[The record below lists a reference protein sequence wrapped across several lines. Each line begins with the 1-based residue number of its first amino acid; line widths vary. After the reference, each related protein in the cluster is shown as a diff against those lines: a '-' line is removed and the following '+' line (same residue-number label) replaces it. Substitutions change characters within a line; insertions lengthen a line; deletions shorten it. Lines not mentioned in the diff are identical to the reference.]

1 MTSQS
6 QIAAKQARI
15 LPSVSQFGLRDNLI
29 NIYTGTPRSLIAMQI
44 NGAENTL
51 LQVAVNPLL
60 KRMIALLDRECPEDG
75 SLLINSLK
83 QFIGDPQP
91 LCPTCKHISANLANP
106 FYRLGSR
113 LMRVDRTFM
122 QKQFLNGQ
130 YGEAWLRGFGL
141 MMKGIEKYGVRIPFT
156 PAGPFEI
163 VWNVTY
169 RCNLK
174 CKHCYENAGQD
185 LEELSTD
192 EAKQTLDTLSRISGI
207 GLPALSFSGG
217 EPLAR
222 KDFFELV
229 AYAKKHIGYI
239 SIASNGTLITQD
251 NAKRIK
257 DAGVDYVE
265 VSIDGATS
273 SIHDEFRGVP
283 GAFERAIKGVKNSLE
298 AGIDTCI
305 ATVLHR
311 DNLNELDKLLELTKQ
326 LGVRF
331 MHFNYI
337 PTGRAKTHIELDLTP
352 DQRYHV
358 LERIGKEIMSLYLK
372 KKEEEHKFG
381 VSNIVV
387 DRFFSTCPQY
397 ASVTKHLSEKVGQ
410 KFMVQAHYA
419 AKKGV
424 ENVANFLGGCGAG
437 RLYCCLEPDGNIKPC
452 VFLQANQETV
462 LGNIL
467 RDNFEEIWD
476 TNPLV
481 WKLRTR
487 EQLQDY
493 IVNGKPVGCATC
505 PDKYICGGCRAR
517 SYSYFD
523 GSVDAP
529 DIGCIHNKPL
539 WQKISKTK
547 KR

>member
-1 MTSQS
+1 
-6 QIAAKQARI
+6 
-15 LPSVSQFGLRDNLI
+15 
-29 NIYTGTPRSLIAMQI
+29 MQI
-44 NGAENTL
+44 NAVENPL
-51 LQVAVNPLL
+51 LQVTVNPLL
-60 KRMIALLDRECPEDG
+60 KRIITILDRECSEDG
-75 SLLINSLK
+75 CLLINSLK
-83 QFIGDPQP
+83 GFLGEPQS
-91 LCPTCKHISANLANP
+91 LCPTCQHISANFAGL
-106 FYRLGSR
+106 FYKLGSR
-113 LMRVDRTFM
+113 LLRVDMEFM

-141 MMKGIEKYGVRIPFT
+141 MMKGMKKYGVQIPFT

-185 LEELSTD
+185 RPELSTD
-192 EAKQTLDTLSRISGI
+192 EAKQVLDILSKMSGI

-222 KDFFELV
+222 KDFFELA
-229 AYAKKHIGYI
+229 AYAKKRVGYV
-239 SIASNGTLITQD
+239 SIASNGTLITRD

-265 VSIDGATS
+265 VSIDGATLGV
-273 SIHDEFRGVP
+273 HDAFRGVP
-283 GAFERAIKGVKNSLE
+283 GAFERAIEGVKNSLE
-298 AGIDTCI
+298 AGIDICI

-311 DNLNELDKLLELTKQ
+311 DNLAEFDRLLELSRQ

-337 PTGRAKTHIELDLTP
+337 PTGRAKAQVELDLTP
-352 DQRYHV
+352 DQRYRV
-358 LERIGKEIMSLYLK
+358 LETIGKEILSLYLQ
-372 KKEEEHKFG
+372 KKEEEDKYG
-381 VSNIVV
+381 KSSVVV
-387 DRFFSTCPQY
+387 DKFFSTCPQY
-397 ASVTKHLSEKVGQ
+397 ASVTKHLSKKFGQ
-410 KFMVQAHYA
+410 RFMVQAHYA

-437 RLYCCLEPDGNIKPC
+437 RLYCCLEPDGNVKPC
-452 VFLQANQETV
+452 VFLQTGEDTV

-467 RDNFEEIWD
+467 KDDFEELWD
-476 TNPLV
+476 AHPLL
-481 WKLRTR
+481 WRLRTR
-487 EQLQDY
+487 EKLQDY
-493 IVNGKPVGCATC
+493 VVNGKRVGCGTC

-517 SYSYFD
+517 SYSYFK
-523 GSVDAP
+523 GNVNAP

-539 WQKISKTK
+539 WQKMSDVKS
-547 KR
+547 